1 MKRKRI
7 IWLGILVVL
16 GIATY
21 YIYTI
26 LFQFSKNTVIDSSS
40 EHYTSLEDIL
50 SNPLFKDKLL
60 YVDIWGTRCPPCIA
74 EFKHSKKLQEHFQ
87 TNDEVMFVYLCSPYG
102 NMDDKVRWKFFIN
115 EYELTGHHIF
125 MNENCYMSVYDDIEQ
140 DPEKRYLIPRYFI
153 ARNGKIILSAAPPP
167 SSGNT
172 IVAIDNA
179 RKTL

>member
-7 IWLGILVVL
+7 ILLGTLIILGI
-16 GIATY
+16 ITY
-21 YIYTI
+21 YIYTTV
-26 LFQFSKNTVIDSSS
+26 FQFSKDTVLDAAS
-40 EHYTSLEDIL
+40 EHYTGLEDIL
-50 SNPLFKDKLL
+50 SNPLFEDKLL

-74 EFKHSKKLQEHFQ
+74 EFEHSKKLQEHFKG
-87 TNDEVMFVYLCSPYG
+87 NDEVLFVYLCSPYN

-125 MNENCYMSVYDDIEQ
+125 MNENCYTSIYDDIEL

-153 ARNGKIILSAAPPP
+153 ARNGQIILSAAPPP
-167 SSGNT
+167 SSGDVIAT
-172 IVAIDNA
+172 IDNA